1 FRKLGERGS
10 RVAESEGSSFRRQTR
25 TRFSLFRSQSS
36 AGTRS
41 LVRLSP
47 ANQDRSVLAHR
58 VLWLV
63 CSSVRGFLKFRSG
76 RYRRHY
82 AWHRR
87 ENVFVSSAHLSALYT
102 RCSQGYARPGAQK
115 PGKRLNASLANMRD
129 TRVLSRRVKLSSSVL

>member
-1 FRKLGERGS
+1 MRELWMPRISLWMTKHLMSSSAGSVSSFFLTCHGRFRKLGERCS

-87 ENVFVSSAHLSALYT
+87 ENVFVSSENLSALCT
-102 RCSQGYARPGAQK
+102 RCSQR
-115 PGKRLNASLANMRD
+115 
-129 TRVLSRRVKLSSSVL
+129 